1 MKKYHLIAVGGAIM
15 HALAIALKKEG
26 NIVSGSDDHIAEP
39 SKSRLAAYD
48 LLPDKEGWNENNIT
62 PDLDAIILGMHA
74 FEDNPELKKA
84 KELGLKIYSFPEFIY
99 EHSRNKQRIVIAGS
113 YGKTTITS
121 MVMHVLKGLNY
132 KFDYLVGSQVPGFDN
147 PVRLSE
153 DAPMIVVEGDEYLA
167 SKLDPRPKFML
178 YQPHVLLISGISWDH
193 INVFPTEEIYNE
205 QFRKLIQSL
214 SKAAYLVYNEGD
226 KTLLEFVKP
235 YKESEE
241 IYLNPYNCPPY
252 KVKEGKYTV
261 TLGGTSIA
269 GLASVGGEKQEV
281 SIMGKHNMLNIAGAW
296 KVCEQLA
303 VDLKDFL
310 AQIATFEGA
319 KSRLEILI
327 NEPKRLVIKDFA
339 HAPIKVSATVE
350 AVREAYPKHQLI
362 ACVELHTFSS
372 LNKSFLSQYKNS
384 LAKADKKI
392 VFVNLKTLENKRL
405 DTISETEIITAF
417 GDKKVVFVNDSQK
430 LAALLQSY
438 KKGKE
443 VFLMMS
449 SGTFGGLEL
458 TNI

>member
-26 NIVSGSDDHIAEP
+26 NFVSGSDDHIAEP
-39 SKSRLAAYD
+39 SKSRLASYE
-48 LLPDKEGWNENNIT
+48 LLPDKEGWDENKIT
-62 PDLDAIILGMHA
+62 ADLDAVILGMHA

-121 MVMHVLKGLNY
+121 MVMHVLNGLGY

-153 DAPMIVVEGDEYLA
+153 DAPMIVIEGDEYLA

-178 YQPHVLLISGISWDH
+178 YHPHVVLISGISWDH
-193 INVFPTEEIYNE
+193 INVFPTEQIYNE
-205 QFRKLIQSL
+205 QFQKLIQSL

-226 KTLLEFVKP
+226 KTLQELVKP
-235 YKESEE
+235 YKDSEE
-241 IYLNPYNCPPY
+241 IYLNPYNYPHY
-252 KVKEGKYTV
+252 KVKDGKYTI
-261 TLGGTSIA
+261 TLGGTSLA
-269 GLASVGGEKQEV
+269 GLAVGGEKQEV
-281 SIMGKHNMLNIAGAW
+281 NIMGKHNMLNIAGAW

-303 VDLKDFL
+303 VELKDFL
-310 AQIATFEGA
+310 VQIATFEGA
-319 KSRLEILI
+319 KSRLEV
-327 NEPKRLVIKDFA
+327 LVNDAKNVIIKDFA

-350 AVREAYPKHQLI
+350 AVREAYPKHQLV

-372 LNKSFLSQYKNS
+372 LNKAFLSQYKNS

-392 VFVNLKTLENKRL
+392 VFVSRKALEAKRLEN
-405 DTISETEIITAF
+405 ITEAEILAAF
-417 GDKKVVFVNDSQK
+417 GDKKVVFVNDAQK
-430 LAALLQSY
+430 LADLLQSY
-438 KKGKE
+438 KKGKD

-449 SGTFGGLEL
+449 SGTFDGLEL
-458 TNI
+458 KNI